1 MFHNSFTLST
11 HNSFNLI
18 VGFGRWGTARLQF
31 HNEGVDRMSG
41 NLIHCLLWSGGVS
54 VILVLE
60 WIITSKLLQIWDK
73 AHPVDKR
80 GGSDGKKSN

>member
-1 MFHNSFTLST
+1 
-11 HNSFNLI
+11 
-18 VGFGRWGTARLQF
+18 
-31 HNEGVDRMSG
+31 MSS

-80 GGSDGKKSN
+80 GGSNGKKSN